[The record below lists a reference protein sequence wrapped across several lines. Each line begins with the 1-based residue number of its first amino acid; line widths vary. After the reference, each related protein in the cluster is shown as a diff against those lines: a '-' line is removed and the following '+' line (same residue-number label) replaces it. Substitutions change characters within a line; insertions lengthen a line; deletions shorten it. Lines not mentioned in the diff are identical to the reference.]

1 MSNTIEYKGYNGS
14 VEFSAEDRVFHGS
27 IVGIR
32 DKVTFEG
39 ESVSELDIN
48 FRSAVDEYLQFCND
62 EGKQPDTPF
71 KGTFN
76 VRVSKDLHKRAA
88 LRAQE
93 RHIKLNKVVTE
104 ALEEYLVEA

>member
-39 ESVSELDIN
+39 ESVGELETN
-48 FRSAVDEYLQFCND
+48 FRGAVDEYLQFCTE
-62 EGKQPDTPF
+62 EGKQPEIPF

-76 VRVSKDLHKRAA
+76 VRVSMDLHKRAA
-88 LRAQE
+88 LLAQE
-93 RHIKLNKVVTE
+93 RHVSLNKVVTE
-104 ALEEYLVEA
+104 ALDEYLVEA